1 VSRLRVAVVGAG
13 HLGRIHARLLA
24 SLAEFELVAVVDPV
38 ASQAKAVAEEHQ
50 VMALADHRQVTG
62 LADAAIIATP
72 TVTHHAVG
80 LDLLAAG
87 LHVFIEK
94 PLAPTIAQAAALAA
108 AADRRGRVLQVG
120 HVERFNPAFTAAAPL
135 LALPQYIEA
144 QRTSGY
150 TFRSTDIGVV
160 FDLMI
165 HDIDLALTL
174 AQSNVERIDA
184 LGISIFGPHEDI
196 AQARLTFANG
206 GVANLT
212 ASRAS
217 YVASRTMRVFSPAG
231 FVSLDFSAPSAKLVR
246 PSERLASGAIDFE
259 ALSPAE
265 KQSVRENLFT
275 EHLQMQDLAITPC
288 NAILEELRDFASSIS
303 SKRRPQVDG
312 RQGLA
317 AVTVAERVLQEI
329 AAHHWNSEAGNLCGP
344 LAAFHAAGEE
354 SPEQPARR
362 HAA

>member
-1 VSRLRVAVVGAG
+1 VAVIGAG

-24 SLAEFELVAVVDPV
+24 SLEQCELVAVVDPV
-38 ASQAKAVAEEHQ
+38 ASQAKAVAEEHS
-50 VMALADHRQVTG
+50 VAALADHRLVVG
-62 LADAAIIATP
+62 LADAAIVATP

-80 LDLLAAG
+80 LDLLTAG
-87 LHVFIEK
+87 LHVLIEK
-94 PLAPTIAQAAALAA
+94 PLAPTVAQAADLVAA
-108 AADRRGRVLQVG
+108 AARRRCVLQVG
-120 HVERFNPAFTAAAPL
+120 HVERFNPAFAAAAPL
-135 LALPQYIEA
+135 LTLPQFIDA

-165 HDIDLALTL
+165 HDIDLALTI

-184 LGISIFGPHEDI
+184 LGISIFGRHEDI

-206 GVANLT
+206 CVANLT

-217 YVASRTMRVFSPAG
+217 YAAGRTMRIFSSAG
-231 FVSLDFSAPSAKLVR
+231 FASLDFSAPSAKLVR
-246 PSERLASGAIDFE
+246 PSQALRSGAIDFE
-259 ALSPAE
+259 ALSPPQ

-275 EHLQMQDLAITPC
+275 EHLPLEDLAIAHC
-288 NAILEELRDFASSIS
+288 NAILEELRDFAASIS
-303 SKRRPQVDG
+303 SNRRPQVDG

-317 AVTVAERVLQEI
+317 AVEVAERVLHEI
-329 AAHHWNSEAGNLCGP
+329 ATHRWNSETGILSGP
-344 LAAFHAAGEE
+344 LAALRSSEE
-354 SPEQPARR
+354 TLEKASRR